1 MQQGQEV
8 RKIEREGVHRIR
20 VQERAGEVYKNLI
33 EDHHPLGGMEQGVEL
48 DYIVE
53 VGGRGRGLQQV
64 VGNLW
69 VGLGLL
75 GFAIF
80 QSLRSSQSSEKEE
93 TTYLHY
99 LGIYDVELD
108 HCLKEGVGE
117 LRFLSEEGMGLV
129 RLGSYQCLGVSTIS
143 PDEEW

>member
-1 MQQGQEV
+1 VQQGQEV

-53 VGGRGRGLQQV
+53 VGGRGRERQQEV
-64 VGNLW
+64 VGSLW

-75 GFAIF
+75 GFAITSVLTF
-80 QSLRSSQSSEKEE
+80 FSE
-93 TTYLHY
+93 
-99 LGIYDVELD
+99 
-108 HCLKEGVGE
+108 
-117 LRFLSEEGMGLV
+117 
-129 RLGSYQCLGVSTIS
+129 Q
-143 PDEEW
+143 